1 MNVQVLKGGM
11 LTTLQ
16 DSGRHGFQHLGVP
29 VCGAMDFFAHRV
41 ANLLVGNET
50 DQAALEITLQGPR
63 LQFDGDAL
71 FAICGADLSPMIG
84 GVAVPEGRPVRVH
97 AGAVLD
103 FGACLSGCRAYLAVQ
118 GGFAVAPVMG
128 SRSTYE
134 TARIGGLEGRA
145 LRSGDVLPIG
155 TAAHRLYP
163 GLIADLAHS
172 AREFSVPKWS
182 VNQHNEKIG
191 RSPQLIRIVSGRH
204 WDDFPAPSRKIL
216 IDAQFRVAAD
226 SNRMGYRLT
235 GPSVGIESLRAMVSE
250 AVTFGSIQIP
260 HGGQPIILMAD
271 RQTIGG
277 YPKVAEV
284 AGVDLHLAAQ
294 LKPGDRLRFELV
306 SLALAQALWLKREQE
321 ILAITEAID
330 HHLAQ

>member
-1 MNVQVLKGGM
+1 MTMQVLKGGM

-16 DSGRHGFQHLGVP
+16 DSGRHGFQHMGVP
-29 VCGAMDFFAHRV
+29 VCGAMDLFAHRV
-41 ANLLVGNET
+41 ANLLTGNAT
-50 DQAALEITLQGPR
+50 DEATLEITLQGPR
-63 LQFDGDAL
+63 LQFDSDAL
-71 FAICGADLSPMIG
+71 IAICGADLSPSVNGI
-84 GVAVPEGRPVRVH
+84 AVPEGRPVRLR
-97 AGAVLD
+97 ARAVLE

-118 GGFAVAPVMG
+118 GGFAVPPVMG

-134 TARIGGLEGRA
+134 TARIGGLEGRT

-155 TAAHRLYP
+155 RASHSMYP
-163 GLIADLAHS
+163 GLTVELARS
-172 AREFSVPKWS
+172 TREFVAPKWS
-182 VNQHNEKIG
+182 VNQHNETIG
-191 RSPQLIRIVSGRH
+191 RSPQIIRILSGRH
-204 WDDFPAPSRKIL
+204 WDDFPAQSRKIL
-216 IDAQFRVAAD
+216 TDSEFRVGAD

-294 LKPGDRLRFELV
+294 LKPGDRLRFELI

-321 ILAITEAID
+321 FLAITEAID
-330 HHLAQ
+330 RHSAQ